1 MKPSRPTLAIYGIQ
15 DRFDYEYPFYV
26 HDHNLCIMQNGRVQQ
41 FMQLERISRVKRD
54 NELYEQLYSILKEKQ
69 LLSTD
74 FDLVFVDNVVGRTF
88 LSRQGDVRFE
98 APLTETLSNSWEKG
112 RCWWFGREMQA
123 WVLNHELAHVFSCLP
138 FFGNFRENSLL
149 VHFDGGASLSN
160 FSAWTFGNNQINL
173 VEYHWELKKL
183 TTLFNAN
190 ALVFSIIGAKLSEQ
204 NSVPG
209 KMMGLAGH
217 GTYKPEIESWLEQH
231 QYFENIWNRKSV
243 FFSEAE
249 KTFGIQLQSFDQKNP
264 FIQNIIATIHQVFV
278 REIIAVFR
286 RLKTETDCE
295 NLYYTG
301 GCALNIVANTE
312 LVNSRLFSE
321 VFIPP
326 CTEDSGLALGA
337 AAFAEWMKH
346 GKVEPHSPYLN
357 NWNIENDSFVYS
369 EEDILHCAQALA
381 DGKVIG
387 LCNGAGEAGPRALG
401 NRSLLCR
408 ADSKKLAQK
417 VSMQYKK
424 REWYRPVAPVMLEK
438 NAKYFTGQS
447 AIHSLSK
454 YMLLDFPVLPERQEE
469 IAGAVHADGTAR
481 IQTLFSRDENQYL
494 WDLLTWLDE
503 NYGIKALINT
513 SFNSQGEPIVH
524 TANDALLSAQKM
536 GIDGVVLNGKLSQID
551 NLNPFLSLTRVPVAR
566 RGKAL

>member
-1 MKPSRPTLAIYGIQ
+1 MNQSLPTLAIYGIQ

-26 HDHNLCIMQNGRVQQ
+26 HDHNLCIMQNGQVQQ
-41 FMQLERISRVKRD
+41 FLQLERISRVKRD
-54 NELYEQLYSILKEKQ
+54 NKLYEKLYAILKEKK
-69 LLSTD
+69 LLATD

-88 LSRQGDVRFE
+88 LSPQGNVRFE
-98 APLTETLSNSWEKG
+98 APLAEKLVSSWEKG

-138 FFGNFRENSLL
+138 FFGNFKENSLL

-160 FSAWTFGNNQINL
+160 FSAWTFRNNQINL

-183 TTLFNAN
+183 STLFNAN
-190 ALVFSIIGAKLSEQ
+190 ALVFAIIGAKLAEQ

-209 KMMGLAGH
+209 KVMGLAGH
-217 GTYKPEIESWLEQH
+217 GTYSCEIESWMEQH
-231 QYFENIWNRKSV
+231 QYFENIWNHKSV
-243 FFSEAE
+243 FFAEAE
-249 KTFGIQLQSFDQKNP
+249 KAFGIQLKSFDQKNP

-278 REIIAVFR
+278 REMISVFK
-286 RLKTETDCE
+286 RLKTQCGCE

-312 LVNSRLFSE
+312 LVNSGLFAE

-337 AAFAEWMKH
+337 AAFAEWIKH
-346 GKVEPHSPYLN
+346 DKVELHSPYLN
-357 NWNIENDSFVYS
+357 NWNIENNSFVYS
-369 EEDILHCAQALA
+369 EEDIRLCAQVLA

-387 LCNGAGEAGPRALG
+387 ICNGAGEAGPRALG

-408 ADSKKLAQK
+408 ADSKMLAQK
-417 VSMQYKK
+417 VSMQHKK

-438 NAKYFTGQS
+438 NARYFTGQGK
-447 AIHSLSK
+447 IHPLSR
-454 YMLLDFPVLPERQEE
+454 YMLLDFLILPEKQNEL
-469 IAGAVHADGTAR
+469 AGAVHASGTAR
-481 IQTLFSRDENQYL
+481 IQTLFSRDENPYL
-494 WDLLTWLDE
+494 WDLLNYLDVK
-503 NYGIKALINT
+503 YDIKALINT

-524 TANDALLSAQKM
+524 TPDEALLSAQKM
-536 GIDGVVLNGKLSQID
+536 DIDGVVLNG
-551 NLNPFLSLTRVPVAR
+551 NFRMM
-566 RGKAL
+566 